1 MSSALAIAGV
11 HPVIDKVNRF
21 LFVSVI
27 SLTAQTFKFEEMQD
41 AYRYMQEGRHFGKV
55 CVEV

>member
-11 HPVIDKVNRF
+11 HPVIDKVDR
-21 LFVSVI
+21 VPTRSVI
-27 SLTAQTFKFEEMQD
+27 SLTSQTFKFEEMQD
-41 AYRYMQEGRHFGKV
+41 AYRYMQEGKHFGKV

>member
-21 LFVSVI
+21 PSISVI
-27 SLTAQTFKFEEMQD
+27 PLILQTFKFEEMRD

>member
-11 HPVIDKVNRF
+11 HPVIDKVDHVPAR
-21 LFVSVI
+21 SVI
-27 SLTAQTFKFEEMQD
+27 SLTSQTFKFEEMQD

>member
-27 SLTAQTFKFEEMQD
+27 PLTVQTFKFEEMQD
-41 AYRYMQEGRHFGKV
+41 AYRYMQEGRHFGKI